1 MHTEYNGS
9 LIAPPPWRIA
19 VGPLLYYWSRQ
30 ETFDFYAALSCTP
43 VDIVYLGETV
53 CSRRHELRDA
63 DWQELA
69 AMLHKN
75 GKSVVL
81 STRTLIETSAE
92 AAAMQRI
99 CAQDEYAVEAGET
112 GAVGLRQG
120 RPFVAGP
127 HLNAYNGETL
137 RWLQQQG
144 ATRFVASLEMNRA
157 TLTQL
162 IADKPADMEAEAM
175 VWGRMPLAFSAR
187 CFTAR
192 HFRLHKDNCGFRCRE
207 HPDGLT
213 LRTRES
219 QDFLAINGIQVQSA
233 ACLDLLDEAQTLAR
247 IGVNVM
253 RVSPQ
258 SQGTFHAIMALDAL
272 RHERAATP
280 VVLPFGMKRCNG
292 YWHGKEGIAWV
303 ANKS

>member
-1 MHTEYNGS
+1 MFMPSTFPS
-9 LIAPPPWRIA
+9 TLPWRIA
-19 VGPLLYYWSRQ
+19 AGPLLYYWSRQ
-30 ETFDFYAALSCTP
+30 ETFDFYAAMSCMP

-63 DWQELA
+63 DWLELA
-69 AMLHKN
+69 AMLRKS

-92 AAAMQRI
+92 AAAVRRL

-112 GAVGLRQG
+112 GAVGLRKG

-127 HLNAYNGETL
+127 HLNVYNGEAL
-137 RWLQQQG
+137 NWLQQQG
-144 ATRFVASLEMNRA
+144 ATRFVAPLEMNRD

-162 IADKPADMEAEAM
+162 IAERPADMEVEAM

-192 HFRLHKDNCGFRCRE
+192 HFRLHKDDCGFRCKE
-207 HPDGLT
+207 HPDGLA

-219 QDFLAINGIQVQSA
+219 QDFLAINGVQTQSA
-233 ACLDLLDEAQTLAR
+233 ACLDLLDETQALAR

-258 SQGTFHAIMALDAL
+258 SQGSFHAIMALDAL
-272 RHERAATP
+272 RHGRAATP
-280 VVLPFGMKRCNG
+280 VALPPGMGRCNG
-292 YWHGKEGIAWV
+292 YWHAKPGIALV
-303 ANKS
+303 EGET